1 MRLLKPL
8 AFAFLLLAC
17 GPAPSPVVK
26 PEASVAVAPAPTNAP
41 APANDPAADPIAA
54 RADEIIAEARAAEP
68 LVTPV
73 LVQVA
78 REHSGEMVKLEHRLK
93 TKSSTIRKLKT
104 RMADKGLA
112 LHAVVIDDA
121 LRYTIR
127 IDDEPPGRHLD
138 GVKAT
143 LAALEADGHR
153 VDRLKNYWPTG
164 DNYSGINCVI
174 RTASGM
180 PWELQFHTKQSLEV
194 QHRTRAWYEELRE
207 FGTPAVRKR
216 ELFDLMTKAWDA
228 APIPQH
234 ILEPGRV
241 HPKAEILNRPRP

>member
-8 AFAFLLLAC
+8 AFALVLAAC
-17 GPAPSPVVK
+17 GPAPSPLGK
-26 PEASVAVAPAPTNAP
+26 PVATVAVDPAPQT
-41 APANDPAADPIAA
+41 DVADPVAE
-54 RADEIIAEARAAEP
+54 RADEIFAKAQAAEP

-73 LVQVA
+73 LVQLA
-78 REHSGEMVKLEHRLK
+78 REHGGEMVKLEHRLK
-93 TKSSTIRKLKT
+93 TKSSTMRKLNK
-104 RMADKGLA
+104 RMVDKGLA
-112 LHAVVIDDA
+112 LQAVIIDDA
-121 LRYTIR
+121 LRYTMR

-138 GVKAT
+138 GVKST
-143 LAALEADGHR
+143 LAALEGRGHR
-153 VDRLKNYWPTG
+153 VDKLKNYWPAG
-164 DNYSGINCVI
+164 DNYSGLNCAM

-194 QHRTRAWYEELRE
+194 QRSTRAWYEELRE
-207 FGTPAVRKR
+207 VDTPAERKR
-216 ELFDLMTKAWDA
+216 ELFDLMTKSWDE